1 MNTKSKKELT
11 YLRLLVLVL
20 ASIFLAQGWGGGRYN
35 ISHSLSLF
43 FPSSL
48 SPSER
53 IILFEIRLPRIIL
66 SFLVGGSLSLGGGV
80 LQGIFQNPLVD
91 PYVLGIS
98 SGASLG
104 AVFAILGSVY
114 LGYFTVPL
122 FAFGGAL
129 LSAFLVFYLGK
140 IGKKFPLEILLL
152 AGVGV
157 GFFFSALVSLGMF
170 LAGEDLHQLVFWT
183 MGGFWN
189 SSWREV
195 KMVLPFLVV
204 GVPILLSFFRE
215 LNAFLLGEKVAES
228 MGVEVEKVK
237 KWLLFLV
244 SLLIASAVAVSG
256 VIGFVGLVV
265 PHLVRLLGTRD
276 HRYLLPFS
284 FLLGGGVLLWADT
297 LARSILSPIELPVG
311 IITNLLG
318 APFFIYLLR
327 ARKRNR

>member
-1 MNTKSKKELT
+1 MNTKSRGGLT

-43 FPSSL
+43 FLSPL

-104 AVFAILGSVY
+104 AVFAILSGVY

-140 IGKKFPLEILLL
+140 IGKRFPLEILLL

-189 SSWREV
+189 SSWQKV
-195 KMVLPFLVV
+195 KMILPFLLI

-297 LARSILSPIELPVG
+297 LARTILSPVELPVG

-327 ARKRNR
+327 ARKKNL